1 MGLAWRPA
9 GEAICSE
16 MYSTS
21 KTNLPGS
28 VRLHDLQESWA
39 RMFPEMARYTNK
51 ADQICA
57 RVPEYLKQ
65 EQRGSAKKRKAP
77 VVASVV
83 KKKQVVS
90 AWDGFAVDQ
99 SSDVTTFAAIDDID
113 LDAFEGL

>member
-51 ADQICA
+51 ADEIGA
-57 RVPEYLKQ
+57 RVPQYPFLPIQTHFPSDSTSVRKP
-65 EQRGSAKKRKAP
+65 GSHGRK
-77 VVASVV
+77 
-83 KKKQVVS
+83 
-90 AWDGFAVDQ
+90 WN
-99 SSDVTTFAAIDDID
+99 
-113 LDAFEGL
+113 LY